1 MLILLLTVSFVN
13 IAVLII
19 CAVPVRAE
27 IIVLCL
33 THGVFAKVTCDISVC
48 YVGNYYPVIFM
59 PVFLV
64 EFCTPLG
71 KVGFRSAR
79 FRSAVFTCSPFL

>member
-33 THGVFAKVTCDISVC
+33 THGVFAKVA
-48 YVGNYYPVIFM
+48 F
-59 PVFLV
+59 
-64 EFCTPLG
+64 
-71 KVGFRSAR
+71 
-79 FRSAVFTCSPFL
+79 VFTVFVIRTPHV